1 MTRNEE
7 PAGKASRWPG
17 PVRLLVQLALTAL
30 LTWLIVSQVGVT
42 LEEALS
48 LEAAL
53 PDPRPLPIAASTLLL
68 LACFALT
75 ARLWG
80 WMVRELGGNDPGW
93 FGSLRIVLTA
103 NLGRYIPGK
112 VWQVAGLALLSKRAG
127 IPATLATGAAVL
139 TQVFHLAGAAV
150 VGMAVLGQLDGSG
163 WGLRLGAPA
172 LLLLIGC
179 ASVPSLVR
187 GGFRFAYRL
196 AGLDPLT
203 APRPSPLFGPRWI
216 LLHTLVW
223 LGYGVAFTFLVRGLG
238 LEGSL
243 VFLVVS
249 FSAAYLMGYL
259 AVFAPAGI
267 GVREG
272 VLIALLRPSLGGAAV
287 GVAVLARVWMTLV
300 ELVPAGGFALW
311 TIVRRGRP
319 LEEDQRES
327 TTGDREA

>member
-7 PAGKASRWPG
+7 AAGPRPRWRRS
-17 PVRLLVQLALTAL
+17 VRLLVQLTLTAL
-30 LTWLIVSQVGVT
+30 LTWLIATQIGVT

-53 PDPRPLPIAASTLLL
+53 VQPRLLPIASSTLLL

-80 WMVRELGGNDPGW
+80 WMVRELGGRDPGW
-93 FGSLRIVLTA
+93 LGSLRIVLTA
-103 NLGRYIPGK
+103 NLGRYVPGK
-112 VWQVAGLALLSKRAG
+112 VWQVTGLALLSRRAG

-139 TQVFHLAGAAV
+139 TQLFHLAGAAV
-150 VGMAVLGQLDGSG
+150 VGMAVLGRIDGSG
-163 WGLRLGAPA
+163 WGLGLGGLL
-172 LLLLIGC
+172 LLLLIGV
-179 ASVPSLVR
+179 ASTPLLVR
-187 GGFRFAYRL
+187 GGFRLAYRM

-203 APRPSPLFGPRWI
+203 APRPGSLFGPRWI
-216 LLHTLVW
+216 LLHTLIW

-238 LEGSL
+238 LEGST
-243 VFLVVS
+243 VMLVVS

-259 AVFAPAGI
+259 AIFAPAGI

-287 GVAVLARVWMTLV
+287 GVAVLARVWMTVV
-300 ELVPAGGFALW
+300 ELVPASGFALW
-311 TIVRRGRP
+311 AIVRRGRP
-319 LEEDQRES
+319 GEAHSGGQGGEDLE
-327 TTGDREA
+327 T